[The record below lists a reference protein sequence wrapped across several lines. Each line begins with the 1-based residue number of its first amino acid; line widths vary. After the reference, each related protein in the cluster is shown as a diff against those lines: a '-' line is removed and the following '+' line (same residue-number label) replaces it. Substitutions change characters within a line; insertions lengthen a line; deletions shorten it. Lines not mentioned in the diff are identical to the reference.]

1 MTNQTAI
8 STAGLTKHYPGV
20 EALTDLTLDVPAGS
34 IYGFLGPNG
43 AGKST
48 TLKILGGLIQ
58 PTRERRRSPAS
69 RSPMAPRTASRSVT
83 SRRSRASTTG

>member
-1 MTNQTAI
+1 MTTSAI

-20 EALTDLTLDVPAGS
+20 PALTDLTLDVPAGS

-48 TLKILGGLIQ
+48 TLKILGGLIR
-58 PTRERRRSPAS
+58 PTAGSASVAGISTARRGWACCI
-69 RSPMAPRTASRSVT
+69 T
-83 SRRSRASTTG
+83 RASASSTVSINA